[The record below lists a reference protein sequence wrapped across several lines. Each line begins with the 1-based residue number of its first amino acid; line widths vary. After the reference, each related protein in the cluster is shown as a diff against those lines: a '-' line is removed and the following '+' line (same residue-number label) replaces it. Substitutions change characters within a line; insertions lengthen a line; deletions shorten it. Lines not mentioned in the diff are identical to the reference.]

1 MDNELKCPICGEP
14 TLVYYGNPRKDRLCA
29 KHGKMANAGEIEQC
43 PDCGKWHNADEE
55 CECKKPAAKT
65 TNTDE
70 LTCIICGQPSNGKH
84 FCIDCYRK
92 FKNKVLYLQVKQCKE
107 FIKLDAEYESDII
120 CEDGHPVK
128 SQQEAMIDDYLFNH
142 NIKHVYEKPF
152 PIDENPEHDLHPDFY
167 LPDLDIYIE
176 HFGIVGNKRYEESK
190 DYKLPIYQKKGITL
204 ICTTGKDIK
213 NLSANLERKLQYY
226 KKGEINFIDD

>member
-1 MDNELKCPICGEP
+1 MENNLKCPICGEP
-14 TLVYYGNPRKDRLCA
+14 TYLHFGHPRKDGLCS
-29 KHGKMANAGEIEQC
+29 KHGIMANNGEIVLC

-55 CECKKPAAKT
+55 CECKKPVAKT
-65 TNTDE
+65 PNADE

-84 FCIDCYRK
+84 FCLNCYRK

-120 CEDGHPVK
+120 CDDGHPVK
-128 SQQEAMIDDYLFNH
+128 SQQEALIDNYLYH
-142 NIKHVYEKPF
+142 NDIKHAYEKAL

-176 HFGIVGNKRYEESK
+176 HFGVTGSKKYEDSK
-190 DYKLPIYQKKGITL
+190 EYKIPIYERLKKTI

-213 NLSANLERKLQYY
+213 NLSANLERKLQYH